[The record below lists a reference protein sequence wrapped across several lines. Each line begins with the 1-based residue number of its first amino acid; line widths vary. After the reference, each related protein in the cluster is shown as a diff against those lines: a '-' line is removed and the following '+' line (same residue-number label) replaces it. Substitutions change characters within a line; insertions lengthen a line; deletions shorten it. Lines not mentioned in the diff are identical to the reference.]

1 MEREGEK
8 SVYEYKGQMHKL
20 ARSQQGSKYL
30 QRVLAKASPDVV
42 DFVVEEVGDSM
53 HELMTDSYGNYFC

>member
-1 MEREGEK
+1 
-8 SVYEYKGQMHKL
+8 MHKL